1 MHVALAPCLNSDIP
15 GQRTLGAMGLFEPA
29 MARAHLLT
37 VVVGVALLAGAVVTL
52 SACAGV
58 TPGPAATTPA
68 ATATPQATSSTPADG
83 TGGGAPSSASPA
95 STTAPAATATT
106 VAAGRD
112 DRTRPAGA
120 VATAAV
126 PSPSPDP
133 ASSVTPASRAP
144 PATAAP
150 VTPAATSPPATR
162 AAVPQTGVRAQAAS
176 QGNAFTVSEPAE
188 DPGVQPTPTVLEP
201 DENEVLY
208 TWDDGGDTRRV
219 WLRSDLVVQP
229 SSENTN
235 RDAVV
240 RDGGGES
247 IVKSGPR
254 HNEANSEPVF
264 RTESSQLATLPGGVI
279 LVLDRSWDRA
289 RVDAFFAGR
298 VIDPARVQD
307 LTFAPNAFLVE
318 TEPGLPSLELA
329 NALAGLDGVIISS
342 PNWRSELVL
351 N

>member
-1 MHVALAPCLNSDIP
+1 
-15 GQRTLGAMGLFEPA
+15 MGLFEPA

-37 VVVGVALLAGAVVTL
+37 VVVGVALLAGGVVTHTG
-52 SACAGV
+52 CAGV
-58 TPGPAATTPA
+58 TPGPTATTPA

-95 STTAPAATATT
+95 STTAATATTTAATATT
-106 VAAGRD
+106 TAAGRD

-133 ASSVTPASRAP
+133 ASSATPASRAP
-144 PATAAP
+144 PATVAP
-150 VTPAATSPPATR
+150 VTPAATSPPAPR
-162 AAVPQTGVRAQAAS
+162 AAVPQTGVRPQAAS
-176 QGNAFTVSEPAE
+176 QGNAFTVSEPVD

-201 DENEVLY
+201 DANEVLY
-208 TWDDGGDTRRV
+208 TWDDGGATRRV

-264 RTESSQLATLPGGVI
+264 RTESGQLATLPGGI
-279 LVLDRSWDRA
+279 IIVLDRSWDRA
-289 RVDAFFAGR
+289 RVDAFFATRG
-298 VIDPARVQD
+298 IDPARVHD

-329 NALAGLDGVIISS
+329 NTLAGLDGVIISS